1 LNELAFVPIDY
12 NPRAPADEWSLDR
25 GCGVQYLSQQAVDRL
40 LKPAGIPVPP
50 DMPVPQRL
58 EHVQA
63 LMKQG
68 DPRAE
73 KIYRTIGVYLGYA
86 MAHYASYYDVGTAL
100 IMGRVTTGAGGELI
114 LSIANELLAL
124 EFPQLSIDL
133 RLPDEA
139 SKRVGQAVAAASLPQ
154 IA

>member
-1 LNELAFVPIDY
+1 
-12 NPRAPADEWSLDR
+12 
-25 GCGVQYLSQQAVDRL
+25 VDRL
-40 LKPAGIPVPP
+40 FKPAGIPVPV